1 MIKLF
6 VILGA
11 INAAVVIALGA
22 FGAHALEQKVTERF
36 LKIYQTGVQYHMY
49 HAMGLIFVGL
59 IAGKLSSLNIIH
71 TAGWFMLVG
80 IVLFSG
86 SLYVLSLT
94 GITKFGMIT
103 PIGGLAFIIGWVL
116 VIVAVMRG

>member
-1 MIKLF
+1 MKLF